1 MMSFS
6 IGPLALPAAPAL
18 LLVSTFV
25 AMWLA
30 NRMAAQVSQEP
41 APSAGSAGD
50 LLLQSIGFGLLVSRV
65 THIGAHHQAYV
76 AEPWAVID
84 LRDGGWN
91 TWVGLV
97 SGVGFIIWRAR
108 RLPHWRKALATG
120 TAAGLTLWA
129 FGILMLVTV
138 TPRDVP
144 DVEVQD
150 LVTGEVVSL
159 RKLATN
165 KPVVLNLWASW
176 CGPCRSEMPVLAAAQ
191 TRHPDVV
198 FIFANQG
205 EAAQTVRQYLAAERL
220 ELTHVALDRQS
231 RLGPALG
238 SSGLPTTVFFNQEGL
253 RMDAHMGALN
263 AAALESKIISILP
276 R

>member
-18 LLVSTFV
+18 LLACTFV

-30 NRMAAQVSQEP
+30 NRMAAQVSKEP
-41 APSAGSAGD
+41 APSEGSAGD
-50 LLLQSIGFGLLVSRV
+50 LLLQSIGLGLLLSRLA
-65 THIGAHHQAYV
+65 HIGVHHQAYF

-91 TWVGLV
+91 AWVGLA
-97 SGVGFIIWRAR
+97 SGVGFIIWRAS
-108 RLPHWRKALATG
+108 RLPRWRKALATG
-120 TAAGLTLWA
+120 SAAGLTLWT
-129 FGILMLVTV
+129 FGMLMLAAV

-150 LVTGEVVSL
+150 LATGEVVSL
-159 RKLATN
+159 RKLATD

-205 EAAQTVRQYLAAERL
+205 EAVQTVRQYLAAERL

-238 SSGLPTTVFFNQEGL
+238 SSGLPTTVFFNPAGQ
-253 RMDAHMGALN
+253 RVDAHMGALN
-263 AAALESKIISILP
+263 AAALESKLISILP

>member
-18 LLVSTFV
+18 LLASTFV

-30 NRMAAQVSQEP
+30 NRMAAQVSKEP
-41 APSAGSAGD
+41 APSEGSAGD
-50 LLLQSIGFGLLVSRV
+50 LLLQSIGLGLLLSRLA
-65 THIGAHHQAYV
+65 HIGVHHQAYF

-91 TWVGLV
+91 AWVGLA
-97 SGVGFIIWRAR
+97 SGVGFIIWRAS
-108 RLPHWRKALATG
+108 RLPRWRKALATG
-120 TAAGLTLWA
+120 SAAGLTLWT
-129 FGILMLVTV
+129 FGMLMLAAV

-150 LVTGEVVSL
+150 LATGEVVSL
-159 RKLATN
+159 RKLATD

-205 EAAQTVRQYLAAERL
+205 EAVPTVRQYLAAERL

-238 SSGLPTTVFFNQEGL
+238 SSGLPTTVFFNPAGQ
-253 RMDAHMGALN
+253 RVDAHMGALN
-263 AAALESKIISILP
+263 AAALESKLISILP

>member
-1 MMSFS
+1 MTSFS
-6 IGPLALPAAPAL
+6 IGPLALPLAPAL
-18 LLVSTFV
+18 LLISTFV

-30 NRMAAQVSQEP
+30 DRMAAQDTERLER
-41 APSAGSAGD
+41 SAVSAGD
-50 LLLQSIGFGLLVSRV
+50 LLLQAVGLGLLVSRV
-65 THIGAHHQAYV
+65 THIGTHHQAYF

-91 TWVGLV
+91 TWAGLV

-108 RLPHWRKALATG
+108 MVPHWRKALATG

-129 FGILMLVTV
+129 FGMLMLITLA
-138 TPRDVP
+138 PRDVP

-150 LVTGEVVSL
+150 LATGEVVSL
-159 RKLATN
+159 RKLASD

-191 TRHPDVV
+191 SRHPNVV

-220 ELTHVALDRQS
+220 KLTHVTLDRDS

-238 SSGLPTTVFFNQEGL
+238 SSGLPTTVFFNQEGQ

-263 AAALESKIISILP
+263 GAALESKIVSILP

>member
-6 IGPLALPAAPAL
+6 IGPLALPATPAL
-18 LLVSTFV
+18 LLACTFV

-30 NRMAAQVSQEP
+30 NRMAAQVSKEP
-41 APSAGSAGD
+41 APSEGSAGD
-50 LLLQSIGFGLLVSRV
+50 LLLQSIGLGLLLSRLA
-65 THIGAHHQAYV
+65 HIGVHHQAYF

-91 TWVGLV
+91 TWVGLA
-97 SGVGFIIWRAR
+97 SGVGFIIWRAS
-108 RLPHWRKALATG
+108 RLPRWRKALATG
-120 TAAGLTLWA
+120 SAAGLTLWT
-129 FGILMLVTV
+129 FGMLMLAAV

-150 LVTGEVVSL
+150 LATGEVVSL
-159 RKLATN
+159 RKLATD

-205 EAAQTVRQYLAAERL
+205 EAVPTVRQYLAAERL

-238 SSGLPTTVFFNQEGL
+238 SSGLPTTVFFNQAGQ
-253 RMDAHMGALN
+253 RVDAHMGALN
-263 AAALESKIISILP
+263 AAALESKLISILP